1 MFVDGFVAKKI
12 TAVLE
17 AQELDIQ
24 VAVNAIV
31 KRGEVDLNQSHVDEW
46 VGFSVAGQEFDA
58 NFFVE
63 NDVPGCL
70 VHPVYQGETVSNVN
84 IIASVLL
91 H

>member
-31 KRGEVDLNQSHVDEW
+31 KNGEVDLNQSHVDEW
-46 VGFSVAGQEFDA
+46 VGFTVAGQDFDA
-58 NFFVE
+58 NFFVKNYE
-63 NDVPGCL
+63 RGCL
-70 VHPVYQGETVSNVN
+70 VHPVFHGETVNNVH
-84 IIASVLL
+84 ITASVLL